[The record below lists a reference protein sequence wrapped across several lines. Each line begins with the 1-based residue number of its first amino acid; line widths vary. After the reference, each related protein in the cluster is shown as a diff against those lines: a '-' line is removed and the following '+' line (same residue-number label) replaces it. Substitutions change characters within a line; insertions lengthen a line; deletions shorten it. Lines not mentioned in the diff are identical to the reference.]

1 MAENQ
6 ANAKQHPETELLVL
20 ENYSQ
25 LHPLYHPKIMV
36 HILKVGKITSVCIHI
51 VMRLIV
57 IKMKIK
63 KEKDHLDTT

>member
-1 MAENQ
+1 
-6 ANAKQHPETELLVL
+6 
-20 ENYSQ
+20 
-25 LHPLYHPKIMV
+25 MV